1 MAAETAEKG
10 LHSSKPVLYETH
22 FEQWK
27 EDLKKKRS
35 EKAEGKTWSNS
46 LFKSLKLIN
55 ESISRGVGVLGRS
68 EERRVGKD

>member
-35 EKAEGKTWSNS
+35 EKAEGKT
-46 LFKSLKLIN
+46 
-55 ESISRGVGVLGRS
+55 
-68 EERRVGKD
+68 